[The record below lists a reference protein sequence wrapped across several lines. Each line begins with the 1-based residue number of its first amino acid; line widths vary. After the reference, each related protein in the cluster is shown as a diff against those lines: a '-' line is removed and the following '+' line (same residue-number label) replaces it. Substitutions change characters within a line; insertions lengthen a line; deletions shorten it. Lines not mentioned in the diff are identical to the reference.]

1 MKVQT
6 KWFGEIEVSEDK
18 IITFDKGIIGFEDW
32 KKYTL
37 VYDAEKEENIS
48 IIWLPVMKPEFVYE
62 TYDPVVEDEL
72 LKSLGDDIQ
81 DDNIRVYCALTVPQ
95 DITKMTI
102 NLKAPIIVDFDTMK
116 GIQLIAD
123 NSEYQVRYPIYDI
136 LRRRTNMLALSRKK
150 DEAIIIND
158 DIEITIIE
166 IKGDQVKLGI
176 SAPKSV
182 PIYRKEV
189 YAQILDSNKEAASSV
204 DVKSLNQ
211 LFKK

>member
-1 MKVQT
+1 MQVDT
-6 KWFGEIEVSEDK
+6 RWFGTVDIDDNK
-18 IITFDKGIIGFEDW
+18 IVTFDLGIIGFEDC
-32 KKYTL
+32 KKFTL
-37 VYDAEKEENIS
+37 IYDVEKGDEAAIMWLQWLDEAALA
-48 IIWLPVMKPEFVYE
+48 LPVMKPEFVYE

-136 LRRRTNMLALSRKK
+136 LKK
-150 DEAIIIND
+150 EEN
-158 DIEITIIE
+158 
-166 IKGDQVKLGI
+166 
-176 SAPKSV
+176 
-182 PIYRKEV
+182 
-189 YAQILDSNKEAASSV
+189 
-204 DVKSLNQ
+204 
-211 LFKK
+211 

>member
-1 MKVQT
+1 MQVDT
-6 KWFGEIEVSEDK
+6 RWFGTVDIDDNK
-18 IITFDKGIIGFEDW
+18 IVTFDLGIIGFEDC
-32 KKYTL
+32 KKFTL
-37 VYDAEKEENIS
+37 IYDVEKGDEAAIMWLQSLDEAALA
-48 IIWLPVMKPEFVYE
+48 LPVMKPEFVYE

-136 LRRRTNMLALSRKK
+136 LKK
-150 DEAIIIND
+150 EEN
-158 DIEITIIE
+158 
-166 IKGDQVKLGI
+166 
-176 SAPKSV
+176 
-182 PIYRKEV
+182 
-189 YAQILDSNKEAASSV
+189 
-204 DVKSLNQ
+204 
-211 LFKK
+211 

>member
-6 KWFGEIEVSEDK
+6 KWFGEIEVSDDK

-48 IIWLPVMKPEFVYE
+48 IIWLQAIDEPTLALPVMKPEFVYE
-62 TYDPVVEDEL
+62 TYDPVVED
-72 LKSLGDDIQ
+72 
-81 DDNIRVYCALTVPQ
+81 IRVYCALTVPQ

-102 NLKAPIIVDFDTMK
+102 TLKAPIIVDFDTMK

-136 LRRRTNMLALSRKK
+136 LKK
-150 DEAIIIND
+150 EEN
-158 DIEITIIE
+158 
-166 IKGDQVKLGI
+166 
-176 SAPKSV
+176 
-182 PIYRKEV
+182 
-189 YAQILDSNKEAASSV
+189 
-204 DVKSLNQ
+204 
-211 LFKK
+211 

>member
-6 KWFGEIEVSEDK
+6 KWFGEIEVSDDK

-48 IIWLPVMKPEFVYE
+48 IIWLQAIDEP

-136 LRRRTNMLALSRKK
+136 LKK
-150 DEAIIIND
+150 EEN
-158 DIEITIIE
+158 
-166 IKGDQVKLGI
+166 
-176 SAPKSV
+176 
-182 PIYRKEV
+182 
-189 YAQILDSNKEAASSV
+189 
-204 DVKSLNQ
+204 
-211 LFKK
+211 

>member
-48 IIWLPVMKPEFVYE
+48 IIWLQAIDEPTLALPVMKPEFVYE

-72 LKSLGDDIQ
+72 LKALGDDIQ

-102 NLKAPIIVDFDTMK
+102 NLKALSLLILIMK

-123 NSEYQVRYPIYDI
+123 NSEYYQVRYPIYDI
-136 LRRRTNMLALSRKK
+136 LKK
-150 DEAIIIND
+150 EEN
-158 DIEITIIE
+158 
-166 IKGDQVKLGI
+166 
-176 SAPKSV
+176 
-182 PIYRKEV
+182 
-189 YAQILDSNKEAASSV
+189 
-204 DVKSLNQ
+204 
-211 LFKK
+211 